1 MTQKRCVAEKF
12 NNEISGKPAASMDH
26 HPESP
31 IDDRGSDTS
40 KSRSSGGNIRRA
52 GRLGGGGGRRH
63 LGLPRRSRWPRR
75 PPPAGGGPPP
85 IFRARLAKALGIR
98 RHGAPFFPLDGIS
111 LSKRP
116 ATMSYAHDS
125 QRMAIRSQQRGNDRY
140 PLAGLG
146 KREQGVRRAALEH
159 NIGLDVRET
168 ASCVEQSA
176 NRITRV
182 QQQ

>member
-12 NNEISGKPAASMDH
+12 NNEISGKSAASMDH

-52 GRLGGGGGRRH
+52 GRLGGGYVRSH
-63 LGLPRRSRWPRR
+63 LVLPRGSRCADRR
-75 PPPAGGGPPP
+75 PRDGEDLPH
-85 IFRARLAKALGIR
+85 IFGERLAKALGIR

-146 KREQGVRRAALEH
+146 KREQGVRRVALEH

-168 ASCVEQSA
+168 A
-176 NRITRV
+176 
-182 QQQ
+182 